1 MLKDVKQI
9 PMYDAILY
17 TAVLADYEAMRVF
30 CNHCIKKGISTV
42 MVIAKNE
49 VGYAYVIMSKIID
62 LQSIRAAFNLRINA
76 KGGGNDEMMQGSCTA
91 SLAEISTAF
100 HAVTGISM
108 HIVS

>member
-1 MLKDVKQI
+1 
-9 PMYDAILY
+9 
-17 TAVLADYEAMRVF
+17 
-30 CNHCIKKGISTV
+30 
-42 MVIAKNE
+42 
-49 VGYAYVIMSKIID
+49 MSKISD